1 MRVKSMRTVI
11 FIVAC
16 VAVSSSCARPIKPQP
31 ERYAPV
37 APFADEPVSFVISER
52 RLIPGEVTIVRVCIA
67 ADRTISSTNI
77 IESSGDPH
85 FDDMALGWARLIK
98 LRSVPANSAPVQ
110 PCGEVRVEI
119 RHSSEPRMLSGSS
132 TSLG

>member
-1 MRVKSMRTVI
+1 M
-11 FIVAC
+11 
-16 VAVSSSCARPIKPQP
+16 
-31 ERYAPV
+31 
-37 APFADEPVSFVISER
+37 APFADDPVSFVISER

-67 ADRTISSTNI
+67 PDRTISSTNV
-77 IESSGDPH
+77 IESSGDPR

-98 LRSVPANSAPVQ
+98 LRSVPANGTPVE

-119 RHSSEPRMLSGSS
+119 RHSSEPRMLSGSG

>member
-1 MRVKSMRTVI
+1 MRTVA
-11 FIVAC
+11 FIVAY
-16 VAVSSSCARPIKPQP
+16 VACAAVLSGCARPIKP
-31 ERYAPV
+31 ERPPPV
-37 APFADEPVSFVISER
+37 APFADDPVSFVISER

-67 ADRTISSTNI
+67 PDRTISSTNV

-98 LRSVPANSAPVQ
+98 LRSNPANGTPVR

-119 RHSSEPRMLSGSS
+119 KHSSEPRMLSGSG

>member
-1 MRVKSMRTVI
+1 MRTVA
-11 FIVAC
+11 FIVVY
-16 VAVSSSCARPIKPQP
+16 VAVLSGCARPIKP
-31 ERYAPV
+31 ERPPPV
-37 APFADEPVSFVISER
+37 APFADDPVSFVISER

-67 ADRTISSTNI
+67 PDRTISSTNV

-98 LRSVPANSAPVQ
+98 LRSNPANGTPVR

-119 RHSSEPRMLSGSS
+119 KHSSEPRMLSGSG